1 MLDAD
6 LNLFLLEVNQSPNI
20 NPSEKLYR
28 DRRMFEN
35 LLFDTFTLL
44 GIGRYV
50 KRPTFEL
57 G

>member
-1 MLDAD
+1 MLDKD
-6 LNLFLLEVNQSPNI
+6 LNLYLLEINQSPNI

-35 LLFDTFTLL
+35 ILYDTFTLL
-44 GIGRYV
+44 GVGRPAM
-50 KRPTFEL
+50 RHNFEF